1 MKQTIYFNSKLKY
14 GMFLLL
20 SMACVAIGAFMI
32 LGGEKILIGW
42 LCIGFFFLGTLICL
56 WAIFD
61 SRPRLILDED
71 GVIDRYLGV
80 GKIFW
85 KDIKGLSVRTAY
97 KNDFVCLAMD
107 EDPNQ
112 RYLSNLSSTKRKLVT
127 TSVALGWP
135 PMVLNLS
142 GVKGSTEKIFQ
153 AIVQQIEKVDKGN
166 YVDK

>member
-1 MKQTIYFNSKLKY
+1 MKQTTYFNSKLKY

-20 SMACVAIGAFMI
+20 SMACVAIGAFMV

-85 KDIKGLSVRTAY
+85 KDIKGLSVITAY
-97 KNDFVCLAMD
+97 KNDFVCLQMD
-107 EDPNQ
+107 EDSNQ
-112 RYLSNLSSTKRKLVT
+112 RYLSNLSPIKRKLLT
-127 TSVALGWP
+127 ANVALGWP
-135 PMVLNLS
+135 PLNLDLS
-142 GVKGSTEKIFQ
+142 GIKGSTEEIFQ
-153 AIVQQIEKVDKGN
+153 AIVQQIDKLNNGSSA
-166 YVDK
+166 

>member
-1 MKQTIYFNSKLKY
+1 
-14 GMFLLL
+14 MFLLL
-20 SMACVAIGAFMI
+20 SMACVAIGAFMV

-71 GVIDRYLGV
+71 GVIDRLLGV

-97 KNDFVCLAMD
+97 KNDCVCLYMD
-107 EDPNQ
+107 EDSNQ
-112 RYLSNLSSTKRKLVT
+112 RYLSNVSSIKRKLLT
-127 TSVALGWP
+127 ANVALGWP
-135 PMVLNLS
+135 PLNLELS
-142 GVKGSTEKIFQ
+142 GIKGSTEEIFQ
-153 AIVQQIEKVDKGN
+153 AIVQQVEKVNNGSSA
-166 YVDK
+166 